1 MMLTPFRL
9 LLKNLGT
16 LLLAFALALVV
27 WVSAV
32 TAADPNV
39 ERTRAVPLETIGQDA
54 NLILMSNLPT
64 QIRVT
69 MRAPRSVA
77 DRISNTENSI
87 HAWIDLT
94 GVGTG
99 THVVPVQTRI
109 LETYHP
115 VRLMQVSPESIVV
128 TLEPLVSRK
137 VDVKVT
143 INGEPAL
150 GYQKG
155 LPSRKPTY
163 VTLSGPESLVAQVA
177 EVHTTLDISDAIET
191 VKEELPLLAIDANGQ
206 PVSGVTITPSKI
218 EVTQPISLLGGYR
231 NVVVKVTTIG
241 QVASGYKLTNISV
254 SPPNVVVFS
263 TDPQLVNELPSF
275 VETKPLDLSGAE
287 DDIEA
292 LLALDLPPGISVVG
306 DQSVLVQVSIAAI
319 EGSLTITLPVQTSGL
334 IPTYTA
340 QISPPFVDV
349 FLSGPVPVLDKL
361 KPTDIRVVAD
371 LKGLEV
377 GVHQVQLLVDVL
389 PERLQVESIL
399 PSVVEVTIAPHPTQ
413 TPAIS
418 PTPTTTTQP

>member
-39 ERTRAVPLETIGQDA
+39 ERTRTVPLEVIGQDA

-109 LETYHP
+109 LESYHP
-115 VRLMQVSPESIVV
+115 VRLMQVSPESVVV

-137 VDVKVT
+137 MDVKVT

-177 EVHTTLDISDAIET
+177 EVYAALDISDATET

-206 PVSGVTITPSKI
+206 PVYGVTITPSKI

-231 NVVVKVTTIG
+231 NVVVKVVTIG

-334 IPTYTA
+334 LPTYTA
-340 QISPPFVDV
+340 QISPPSVDV

-413 TPAIS
+413 TPMSS
-418 PTPTTTTQP
+418 PTPTATTQP